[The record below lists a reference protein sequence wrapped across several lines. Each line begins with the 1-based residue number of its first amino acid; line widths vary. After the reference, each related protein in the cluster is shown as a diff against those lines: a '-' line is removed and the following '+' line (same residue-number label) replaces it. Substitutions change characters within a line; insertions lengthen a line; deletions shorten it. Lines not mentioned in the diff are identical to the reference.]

1 MNANGA
7 ANLGINM
14 KPKPCRRHMKESAAM
29 GTLCHNPDSLPNFVI
44 EDTLESLLYPSF
56 STRLGHRHPN
66 QIPFD
71 AIVDVRS

>member
-1 MNANGA
+1 
-7 ANLGINM
+7 
-14 KPKPCRRHMKESAAM
+14 M